1 MERNPMKSML
11 LCGVLLSVVAT
22 PAALAKNFLPLAHTF
37 PANSFLP
44 PNNLHLEDNT
54 EAMSNV
60 TEEQFNKIAN
70 DIVAIYK
77 PLAKLHGG
85 TLTTNNNW
93 KDTTVNAYATQN
105 GSSWEINMFGGLA
118 RRSEVTPDGFALV
131 VCHELG
137 HHFGGFAFKGDMWA
151 ANEGQADYFATQSC
165 ARQIWKNQ
173 LEINAD
179 FRNMLNDFEKQKCD
193 TAWSAEAD
201 QNLCYRVVVGGQ
213 SLANLLAA
221 LNKGKAPRFDTP
233 DRAVVRKTD
242 DEHPAAQCRL
252 DTYLNG
258 SLCNATFDPKIIP
271 GRNDSK
277 GQQST
282 SAEATAYKYSCSVKS
297 QATGARP
304 ACWFKAGVTR

>member
-11 LCGVLLSVVAT
+11 LCGVLLSVVAG
-22 PAALAKNFLPLAHTF
+22 PAAFSKNFLPNAHSF
-37 PANSFLP
+37 PNNSFLP
-44 PNNLHLEDNT
+44 PNNLHLEDNM
-54 EAMSNV
+54 EAMSNI

-85 TLTTNNNW
+85 NLSTNNNW
-93 KDTTVNAYATQN
+93 KDATVNAFATQN

-118 RRSEVTPDGFALV
+118 RRNEVTPDGFALV

-137 HHFGGFAFKGDMWA
+137 HHFGGFAFKGSAWA

-173 LEINAD
+173 IQENAFYRNEINQY
-179 FRNMLNDFEKQKCD
+179 EKQKCD
-193 TAWSAEAD
+193 VAWSSEAD
-201 QNLCYRVVVGGQ
+201 QNLCYRVVAGGQ

-221 LNKGKAPRFDTP
+221 LGNGKAPKFDTP
-233 DRAVVRKTD
+233 DRSVVKKTD

-252 DTYLNG
+252 DTYFNG
-258 SLCNATFDPKIIP
+258 SLCTATFDPKIIP
-271 GRNDSK
+271 GRSDSK
-277 GQQST
+277 GQQSA
-282 SAEATAYKYSCSVKS
+282 SAEAAAYKYSCSVKS

-304 ACWFKAGVTR
+304 SCWFKPGTTR